1 MPAITIME
9 KLKNTLRNKLLKA
22 MDYCRRSRESG
33 KCKKYERNSVIKNC
47 WLAAQQKHLA

>member
-1 MPAITIME
+1 MPATTIME
-9 KLKNTLRNKLLKA
+9 KLKYTLRNK
-22 MDYCRRSRESG
+22 ESG